1 MIVQKFI
8 LGDQVIGSEM
18 QKRKTLLGMYLV
30 LMYLGVDFF
39 FFIVSLIN
47 PQGEP
52 FSLFGGVVVSLIC
65 LFLIRWKHIDLAMV
79 LHLLRANF
87 LAFFFSRIDIDPYQ
101 TGTYLYF
108 IPSSL
113 GALAV
118 FGYKERWKGILF
130 SLLSLVLFL
139 VAMLRMEDFSPDN
152 AHFYFIVSYII
163 IFLIAILIILF
174 FDRLVI
180 RSEEKL
186 MERNLELV
194 KANEELDKFVY
205 SASHDLRAPLSS
217 VLGLVDISRR
227 SGNPEEIGKYLELI
241 KLRVHDLDAFI
252 QEIIDYS
259 RNARTAISRELIEM
273 GPMLKEVMAGLSFT
287 ENANRIQLKLL
298 FDPSMILNQDRYRLR
313 IIFNNLL
320 SNTIKY
326 QDKQKDSSFVNVGI
340 TKTGDVDVIT
350 VEDNGIGIKSE
361 YLGKIF
367 DMFYRASESSKGSGL
382 GLYILRETVT
392 RLGGTVKVESELGKG
407 TVFRIE
413 LPRGH

>member
-298 FDPSMILNQDRYRLR
+298 FDLSMILNQDRYRLR

>member
-1 MIVQKFI
+1 
-8 LGDQVIGSEM
+8 
-18 QKRKTLLGMYLV
+18 MYLV

-130 SLLSLVLFL
+130 SLLSLALFL
-139 VAMLRMEDFSPDN
+139 VAMLRIEDFSPDN

-194 KANEELDKFVY
+194 KTNEELDKFVY

-241 KLRVHDLDAFI
+241 KLRVRDLDTFI

-320 SNTIKY
+320 SNAIKY

-361 YLGKIF
+361 YLGKVF

-413 LPRGH
+413 LPRGQ